1 MKSSRC
7 SQLSD
12 EFTKPIYKNTTFIE
26 AHNNIETLVSMIEL
40 AYGLSYKHED
50 STVAINL
57 VDAQL
62 KQDLSQS
69 LFARDQ
75 DRF

>member
-1 MKSSRC
+1 MV
-7 SQLSD
+7 
-12 EFTKPIYKNTTFIE
+12 E
-26 AHNNIETLVSMIEL
+26 M
-40 AYGLSYKHED
+40 AYGLPYQHED

-62 KQDLSQS
+62 ERDLSQS

-75 DRF
+75 DMFEMIGMLNEERVEYSKGK